1 MKVNRSI
8 EVESKEEVVME
19 EELVKDEEVVVEE
32 ELVEDEKV
40 VVEEELL
47 DDEEVGMEDEEVVME
62 EMEME
67 EEEEEQ
73 QEDARS
79 LLLARTSTPAPND
92 LRSRLLRRIP
102 EKDNDTSPLP
112 DFGNDSFV
120 IDNTPIKRI
129 INSTMLDQTSLRLD
143 TTCDTPNK
151 ICFSPVPVREFSQSH
166 YNTRDNRDFDFNDSR
181 VSAINSIHN
190 QPNMNQSSQMMD
202 QDPLRL
208 YLSSQNS
215 SQMDDSRSI
224 NNPNFNNF
232 ESSRMSFNNSQSQ
245 IGFNPS
251 MPGSSRTSDY
261 NFEFRTPRPVFNQ
274 SGMSMPDVASNQHF
288 NGSRFAD
295 LNGSRF
301 YDQYLDTSYFNQ
313 TTEDLWL
320 KVRNQT
326 SK

>member
-143 TTCDTPNK
+143 TTCDTPHK

-166 YNTRDNRDFDFNDSR
+166 YNTRDNRD
-181 VSAINSIHN
+181 
-190 QPNMNQSSQMMD
+190 MNQSSQMMD

-251 MPGSSRTSDY
+251 MPGSSRTLDY

-274 SGMSMPDVASNQHF
+274 SGMSMPDVASNHHF

>member
-1 MKVNRSI
+1 
-8 EVESKEEVVME
+8 
-19 EELVKDEEVVVEE
+19 
-32 ELVEDEKV
+32 
-40 VVEEELL
+40 
-47 DDEEVGMEDEEVVME
+47 
-62 EMEME
+62 
-67 EEEEEQ
+67 
-73 QEDARS
+73 
-79 LLLARTSTPAPND
+79 
-92 LRSRLLRRIP
+92 
-102 EKDNDTSPLP
+102 
-112 DFGNDSFV
+112 
-120 IDNTPIKRI
+120 
-129 INSTMLDQTSLRLD
+129 MLDQTSLRLD

-166 YNTRDNRDFDFNDSR
+166 YNTRDNRD
-181 VSAINSIHN
+181 
-190 QPNMNQSSQMMD
+190 MNQSSQMMD

-232 ESSRMSFNNSQSQ
+232 ESSRMSFNNSQAQ
-245 IGFNPS
+245 NGFNPS
-251 MPGSSRTSDY
+251 IPGSSRTSDY

-274 SGMSMPDVASNQHF
+274 SGMSMQDVASNLHF
-288 NGSRFAD
+288 NGSRFADLNGSRFAD

-313 TTEDLWL
+313 TAEDLWL